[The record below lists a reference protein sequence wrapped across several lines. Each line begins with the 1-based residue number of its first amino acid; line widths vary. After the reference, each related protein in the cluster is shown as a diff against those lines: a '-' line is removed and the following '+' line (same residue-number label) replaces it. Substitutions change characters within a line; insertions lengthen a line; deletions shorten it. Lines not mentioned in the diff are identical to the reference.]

1 MHKDIKPWER
11 TNSKRK
17 EDLVKLV
24 NGISETT
31 LMNHTESSRKTSMIL
46 PVYVSHVDNPNVQRL
61 VYAILNSQSD
71 TTFILQNT
79 WKLLGLLGEPVKL
92 KLSTMHAEKKVIDSS
107 KVQGLMVRDFNSQQ
121 SIRDIMPAN

>member
-1 MHKDIKPWER
+1 
-11 TNSKRK
+11 
-17 EDLVKLV
+17 
-24 NGISETT
+24 
-31 LMNHTESSRKTSMIL
+31 MIL